1 MFHTKHKRSI
11 NMITSYQENLMIL
24 NRLIHEQYILNLK
37 GEEERFASKF
47 KKVRGV
53 NLMAKSK

>member
-1 MFHTKHKRSI
+1 
-11 NMITSYQENLMIL
+11 MITSYQENLMIL